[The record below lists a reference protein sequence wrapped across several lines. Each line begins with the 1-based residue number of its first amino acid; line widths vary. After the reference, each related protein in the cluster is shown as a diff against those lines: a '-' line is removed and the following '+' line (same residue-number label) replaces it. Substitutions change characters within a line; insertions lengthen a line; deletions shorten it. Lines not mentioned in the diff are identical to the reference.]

1 MQQTKQKNVTQ
12 TVTGIII
19 SSFEPDLSIFAIV
32 TLISQ
37 ATEVGKEGGSHINYS
52 TVVWYFF
59 HYFRLPHFTA
69 DLFINNLE
77 CLDLFFKL

>member
-12 TVTGIII
+12 IVTGIII

-52 TVVWYFF
+52 TVVLYFF
-59 HYFRLPHFTA
+59 HYFRLPHVTA